1 MITENAFFKMA
12 LSFPGTEQV
21 AHFDRLGFK
30 VTGRRMYA
38 TYFTEERTTNIFLLP
53 AQQKAFCKKHDE
65 GIYPVPNKWGEKGA
79 TTFDLHLVP
88 RETVIEALR
97 TAYDNVLKKK

>member
-21 AHFDRLGFK
+21 PHFDRIGFK

-38 TYFTEERTTNIFLLP
+38 TYFAAEHTTNIFLLP
-53 AQQKAFCKKHDE
+53 TQQKSFCKKHDE

-88 RETVIEALR
+88 KEIVIEALL
-97 TAYDNVLKKK
+97 TAYKGVMKK